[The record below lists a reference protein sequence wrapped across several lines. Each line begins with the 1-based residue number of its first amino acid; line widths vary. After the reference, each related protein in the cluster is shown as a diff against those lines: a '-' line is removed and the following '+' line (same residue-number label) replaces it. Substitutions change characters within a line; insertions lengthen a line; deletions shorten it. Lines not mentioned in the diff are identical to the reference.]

1 MEKSKR
7 LCIKFAILLY
17 FFCFY
22 QFYAFLPHILY
33 NYSKIFMHK
42 LANIHFLLNGFLFS
56 RGRAPN
62 NSVLKTVYIIV

>member
-42 LANIHFLLNGFLFS
+42 LANIHFFS
-56 RGRAPN
+56 GSFFIRVGAHPIFQ
-62 NSVLKTVYIIV
+62 S